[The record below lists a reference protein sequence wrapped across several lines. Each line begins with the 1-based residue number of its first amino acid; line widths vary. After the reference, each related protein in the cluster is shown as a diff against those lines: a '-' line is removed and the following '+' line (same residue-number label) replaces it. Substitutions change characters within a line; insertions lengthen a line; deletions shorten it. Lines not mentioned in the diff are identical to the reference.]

1 VPPGGSCV
9 VRRIDE
15 HLQTLVPRMQEL
27 ERAGLL
33 PGTPVVVSE
42 SGDGRLQLEVS
53 GRTVD
58 LDTAV
63 AAEVY
68 VSV

>member
-1 VPPGGSCV
+1 MTVM
-9 VRRIDE
+9 RIDE

-27 ERAGLL
+27 EEAGLL
-33 PGTPVVVSE
+33 PGARV
-42 SGDGRLQLEVS
+42 
-53 GRTVD
+53 TVD
-58 LDTAV
+58 EVDGGVVRLAVAGREVELARAV